1 MYRSPQR
8 NSVTSAIVALQRV
21 RQFIA
26 PSTLQ
31 IMKKYLIQPYVDYY
45 GVVLEAPGAEVSLT
59 LQILPNR
66 SAGMVTFPSCDF
78 SSGPLLQELI
88 KVRRQTFHTP
98 N

>member
-1 MYRSPQR
+1 MTRADFQSLGTWAVP
-8 NSVTSAIVALQRV
+8 NEVL
-21 RQFIA
+21 
-26 PSTLQ
+26 
-31 IMKKYLIQPYVDYY
+31 IMIQPYVDYCD
-45 GVVLEAPGAEVSLT
+45 VVLEAPGAEVSLT

-78 SSGPLLQELI
+78 SSGLLLQELI